1 MKLSREESRLHH
13 SAVSRLV
20 SGRDLSMEDRDF
32 IARNFHE
39 GATSDNVQLSAFFT
53 PEDLADHLA
62 LNVPGHARVLDL
74 CGGIGALSK
83 ALGEGYHPAREI
95 VLVEINEEYCE
106 AARKI
111 LPGVEVICG
120 SMYDEVLMA
129 ELKSRDFDV
138 AVSNPPFGRITK
150 PKAARSPR
158 FNGEAHYEAIDIAS
172 DLAKTG
178 VFILPQQ
185 ACPFRYS
192 GHQSYKRVE
201 NQRYEAFRKAT
212 GIELDIGL
220 SIDTSVLC
228 SFRGTKITV
237 EIVEADFIEARK
249 RRLPAEA
256 DLFGLAA

>member
-13 SAVSRLV
+13 SAVSRMA
-20 SGRDLSMEDRDF
+20 SGQELTRQDRHF

-62 LNVPGHARVLDL
+62 LNVPGNARVLDL
-74 CGGIGALSK
+74 CGGIGALSR
-83 ALGEGYHPAREI
+83 ALLEGCQPAREV
-95 VLVEINEEYCE
+95 VLVEINEEYCD

-120 SMYDEVLMA
+120 SMYDDVLMA
-129 ELKSRDFDV
+129 ELKSRNFDV

-158 FNGEAHYEAIDIAS
+158 FRGEAHYEAIDIAS

-185 ACPFRYS
+185 ACPFRFS
-192 GHQSYKRVE
+192 GRQSYERVA
-201 NQRYEAFRKAT
+201 NQRYEAFSRAT
-212 GIELDIGL
+212 GIELDIGI
-220 SIDTSVLC
+220 SIDTSVLG

-237 EIVEADFIEARK
+237 EIVEADFIAARE
-249 RRLPAEA
+249 RRLPVEG
-256 DLFGLAA
+256 DLFELAA